1 MNQSQTAE
9 KSMSQSEFSR
19 PISYGPWLLFVA
31 GLLTVSL
38 FFSSARAESV
48 RIVALGASNT
58 AGKGAGGSAWPAQ
71 LEMMLRAKGYD
82 ATVTVNAVNGD
93 TSSGILSRADGAIAP
108 GTRVVVFDLGKDND
122 RKQGMSEA
130 QTNANKA
137 RIAAVIRAHG
147 ATPIQAQYLRVVGA
161 QHEGDNANYQSDSIH
176 LTPAAH
182 ARIAAALL
190 PRVVAAIGKRK

>member
-1 MNQSQTAE
+1 MRQN
-9 KSMSQSEFSR
+9 EFSR
-19 PISYGPWLLFVA
+19 WASQGRGLLFIA
-31 GLLTVSL
+31 GLLTAS
-38 FFSSARAESV
+38 FFIGSARAESI

-58 AGKGAGGSAWPAQ
+58 AGRGVSSGGAWPAR
-71 LEMMLRAKGYD
+71 LEMMLRARGYD
-82 ATVTVNAVNGD
+82 ATVTVSGVNGD
-93 TSSGILSRADGAIAP
+93 TSSGILSRADGAIAA

-147 ATPIQAQYLRVVGA
+147 ATPIQAQYLRVAGA

-182 ARIAAALL
+182 AKVAAALL
-190 PRVVAAIGKRK
+190 PSVIAAIGKPKK